1 MNVMAIS
8 YWSMGESLTQ
18 SAGLPYMDMIL
29 KHLPANSFVYYL
41 TLEKPEYAYSPE
53 EKKSLKAQLTKRRI
67 IWLDYD
73 YHPFGKRMMW
83 QWMKILPSLHR
94 LCRRDAVKLLI
105 SFGPVAGSSVYL
117 LHKTTGIPFVVDGY
131 EPHAQS
137 MVENGT
143 WAPESLSFKL
153 LSRFEKWQTRST
165 FAVLATSNRMDE
177 YAKETYGC
185 SPKRF
190 YVKRAVVDLDRF
202 LLDEKPKELVDRYGL
217 ADKTTLVY
225 AGKFG
230 GIYLEHEVFTFI
242 KHCAEHWGDQFKVLL
257 MTDTPRAQVE
267 KYCSETGVDPN
278 IVISFHAR
286 HEEVPDHLLLG
297 DFAINPVK
305 PVPSKR
311 YCTSVKDGEY
321 WACGLPVVI
330 PHDIAD
336 DSDIIEERG
345 IGAVLKGFA
354 EADYKEAIQKMDAI
368 LQSEDLPAIKKRIR
382 QTAIEYRSFEIAD
395 EVYREIL
402 ADLDWK

>member
-1 MNVMAIS
+1 
-8 YWSMGESLTQ
+8 
-18 SAGLPYMDMIL
+18 MDMIL
-29 KHLPANSFVYYL
+29 NHLPTNSFVYYL
-41 TLEKPEYAYSPE
+41 TLEKPEYAYSPD
-53 EKKSLKAQLTKRRI
+53 EKQALKEQLTKRRI

-73 YHPFGKRMMW
+73 YHPFGKKMMW
-83 QWMKILPSLHR
+83 QWMKILPRLHR
-94 LCRRDAVKLLI
+94 LCRQDQVQLLI

-143 WAPESLSFKL
+143 WAPNSLSFKL
-153 LSRFEKWQTRST
+153 LSRFEKWQTEST

-177 YAKETYGC
+177 YAMDTYGC
-185 SPKRF
+185 MPKRF
-190 YVKRAVVDLDRF
+190 YVKRAAVDLEQF
-202 LLDEKPKELVDRYGL
+202 QLAEKPRALMERYGL
-217 ADKTTLVY
+217 DGKVTLVY

-230 GIYLEHEVFTFI
+230 GIYLETEVFDFI
-242 KHCAEHWGDQFKVLL
+242 QQCVQYWGDRFKALL
-257 MTDTPRAQVE
+257 MTDTPRTKVE
-267 KYCSETGVDPN
+267 DYCNASGVDPSV
-278 IVISFHAR
+278 VISFLAK
-286 HEEVPDHLLLG
+286 HEDVPDHLLLG

-336 DSDIIEERG
+336 DSEIIQDKG
-345 IGAVLKGFA
+345 IGAVLDGFTQT
-354 EADYKEAIQKMDAI
+354 DYQKAIQKIDAI
-368 LQSEDLPAIKKRIR
+368 IHSNDLPKTKQRIR
-382 QTAIEYRSFEIAD
+382 ETAATYRSFEIAD

-402 ADLDWK
+402 SDLKWG